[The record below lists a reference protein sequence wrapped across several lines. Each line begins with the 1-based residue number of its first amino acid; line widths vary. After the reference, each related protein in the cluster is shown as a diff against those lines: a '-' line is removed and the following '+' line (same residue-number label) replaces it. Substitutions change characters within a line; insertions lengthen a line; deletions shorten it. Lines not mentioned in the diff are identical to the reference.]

1 MNDIA
6 AAGGGKAEIKKGIKN
21 CANIKKE
28 KKIRYGLKKT
38 ICMMVKTL
46 RERRDSKRKCK
57 IRNSTK
63 NSNVP
68 VLWNNNKL
76 ERKPRI
82 TYNKDKSNKM

>member
-38 ICMMVKTL
+38 ICMMVKTW
-46 RERRDSKRKCK
+46 REREKR
-57 IRNSTK
+57 
-63 NSNVP
+63 
-68 VLWNNNKL
+68 
-76 ERKPRI
+76 
-82 TYNKDKSNKM
+82 